1 MEMKDNNSKP
11 SSTGATTFNSA
22 GARTLIDSPPVTT
35 VPEPHVA
42 EIPDK
47 RARMAVVPSRIFFTK
62 GVGTHR
68 EELQSFELALRDAGI
83 EKLNLVRVSSIYP
96 PNCRIVPRNEGL
108 KEIVPGM
115 IAYCVMSSLSSNEPH
130 RLIASS
136 IGCAVPADKSAYG
149 YLSEHHAFG
158 QTDEVAGEYA
168 EDLAASM
175 LATTLG
181 IEFDENKNWDEK
193 KEVFKISD
201 LIVKTTHIA
210 QSTISTKFWST
221 VVAAA
226 VFLD

>member
-1 MEMKDNNSKP
+1 MESTEKTPKVYPP
-11 SSTGATTFNSA
+11 SPSGNKVVEENTPVGVAPETPLVA
-22 GARTLIDSPPVTT
+22 GFADRRQRSSV
-35 VPEPHVA
+35 
-42 EIPDK
+42 IPT
-47 RARMAVVPSRIFFTK
+47 RIFFTK
-62 GVGTHR
+62 GVGNHR

-83 EKLNLVRVSSIYP
+83 EKLNLVRVSSIFP
-96 PNCRIVPRNEGL
+96 PNCKIISRNEGL

-115 IAYCVMSSLSSNEPH
+115 IAYCVMSTLSSNEPH
-130 RLIASS
+130 RLIAAS

-158 QTDEVAGEYA
+158 QTDEMAGEYA

-175 LATTLG
+175 LASTLG

-201 LIVKTTHIA
+201 LIVRTTHIS
-210 QSTISTKFWST
+210 QSTIISKNWST

-226 VFLD
+226 IFLH